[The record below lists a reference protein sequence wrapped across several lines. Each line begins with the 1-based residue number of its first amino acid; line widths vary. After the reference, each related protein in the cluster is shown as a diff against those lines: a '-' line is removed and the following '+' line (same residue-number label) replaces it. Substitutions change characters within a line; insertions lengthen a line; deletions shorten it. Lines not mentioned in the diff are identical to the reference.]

1 MLVNTGQ
8 LNQGVEN
15 MERRIMESLQE
26 NQQERRVLVIRREQ
40 ERREARGIKLT
51 LRDMWSTEES
61 ESC

>member
-26 NQQERRVLVIRREQ
+26 NQQERRDLVIRREQ

>member
-1 MLVNTGQ
+1 MPVNTGQ

>member
-1 MLVNTGQ
+1 
-8 LNQGVEN
+8 

-26 NQQERRVLVIRREQ
+26 NQQERRDLVIRREQ

>member
-1 MLVNTGQ
+1 
-8 LNQGVEN
+8 